1 MSYRDMVRD
10 AGYDPDS
17 GDGRQL
23 MASLEAADQDEAMR
37 YCKRLAET
45 RRQIA
50 MLEATCGDCP
60 LWDVCTD
67 LRIQCQEFTENTGF
81 NRVTLEPQ
89 T

>member
-1 MSYRDMVRD
+1 MSYRDMARD

-17 GDGRQL
+17 PEGQQL
-23 MASLEAADQDEAMR
+23 LVHLETQEQEEALR

-50 MLEATCGDCP
+50 ILEESCGGCP

-67 LRIQCQEFTENTGF
+67 LKIQCQEFTENTGL